1 MLIFVVTSMII
12 VIFIY
17 IGFLTFFSYKD
28 NNNGQR
34 ITIVSER
41 FIAIPFLLASIL
53 LLLHALSRL
62 KSSKALASE
71 SGMLRPALIWT
82 IIILNLLILVLD
94 IIGGLSI
101 NVLLS

>member
-1 MLIFVVTSMII
+1 MLIFIVTSMII

-17 IGFLTFFSYKD
+17 IGFLTFFTYKD
-28 NNNGQR
+28 NPKGQR

>member
-12 VIFIY
+12 VILIY
-17 IGFLTFFSYKD
+17 IGFLTFFTYKD
-28 NNNGQR
+28 NTNGQR

-71 SGMLRPALIWT
+71 PGMLRSALIWT

-94 IIGGLSI
+94 IFGGLSI